1 MTILVILAILSISA
15 TIGGYLI
22 WVGKKIA
29 KSDQADEILDAVGD
43 IHKMEREQTAKTADV
58 IEKGVVADPTNVVAN
73 AFPRVQSPNIRR
85 GARAIPDSQPPDST

>member
-29 KSDQADEILDAVGD
+29 KSDQSDEILDAVGD
-43 IHKMEREQTAKTADV
+43 IHKMEREQTAKTTDI

-85 GARAIPDSQPPDST
+85 GARAIPDSQSPDSS